1 MHGVVMLTDME
12 FDSLIDEDDGE
23 PCGGL
28 NPPCRIDSPECY
40 RNTYG
45 PCGKRI
51 EGIQIV
57 RVYAF
62 WLACNHAS
70 AIRSRDNAV
79 S

>member
-1 MHGVVMLTDME
+1 MR
-12 FDSLIDEDDGE
+12 
-23 PCGGL
+23 GL